1 MLRPSAFSAFK
12 TLLFALLLI
21 APLSGLETHQATNQ
35 DELFKLLDGGFYGN
49 YIMSSGDEVIVA
61 EGDYI
66 CRPCYSDNNM
76 YYLDGLYGTIRCA
89 TDDLGCK
96 LSGEGSRGVM
106 NVWDTAGG
114 TLVLRSFS
122 IHRGNFHYGGGGLR
136 MRHHRRRG
144 PGILQGHSNTFMV
157 DGEERQPAERGQG
170 KIEMSQRRTSG
181 N

>member
-1 MLRPSAFSAFK
+1 MLRPSAFSAFT

-21 APLSGLETHQATNQ
+21 APLSSFETHQATNQ
-35 DELFKLLDGGFYGN
+35 DELFKLIGDGDDS
-49 YIMSSGDEVIVA
+49 IMALGDEVIVA

-66 CRPCYSDNNM
+66 CGPCYVSYRM
-76 YYLDGLYGTIRCA
+76 YELFNLYGTVRCA
-89 TDDLGCK
+89 SDDHGCK
-96 LSGEGSRGVM
+96 LSGEGSRSVIDVSG
-106 NVWDTAGG
+106 TSGG